1 MGRGRGRANGRRGPG
16 GRFGAFSGPRLRGM
30 RPGNRDPFGRR
41 QQEEGNQGTAT
52 GRVKIPGERE
62 MQRAREILKEL
73 RRRAG
78 DLWRPEIELDY
89 IERLLKRF

>member
-1 MGRGRGRANGRRGPG
+1 MRRPG
-16 GRFGAFSGPRLRGM
+16 GRFGAFTGASLRGM
-30 RPGNRDPFGRR
+30 RQGNRDPFGRR
-41 QQEEGNQGTAT
+41 NQEEEGSTGQAT
-52 GRVKIPGERE
+52 GSVKIPGESE
-62 MQRAREILKEL
+62 IQRARRILDEL